1 MKLNDKEKEMAYKA
15 YVNEDC
21 KLELHKSRGASEPG
35 FIFRGSTNSL
45 TMMLRK
51 MFYSILV
58 NEILEVEML
67 KAILDKTIEEW
78 EEEQNE
84 SK

>member
-1 MKLNDKEKEMAYKA
+1 MESVLRHYPQMNYDEYKDDVFIKEFIEMFDNDD
-15 YVNEDC
+15 N
-21 KLELHKSRGASEPG
+21 
-35 FIFRGSTNSL
+35 
-45 TMMLRK
+45 
-51 MFYSILV
+51 SILV
-58 NEILEVEML
+58 NEILEAEML

>member
-1 MKLNDKEKEMAYKA
+1 MKLNDKEREMAYKA

-21 KLELHKSRGASEPG
+21 KLELYKSKGANEPG
-35 FIFRGSTNSL
+35 FVFKGSTNSL

-51 MFYSILV
+51 MFNSILV
-58 NEILEVEML
+58 NEILEAEML